1 MKLVKLF
8 ALVFGCFTTF
18 ITSAENDNLSNKN
31 SDAEFPVIIGSLP
44 GSEVFPCTD
53 YGSYTNYLGLRYINP
68 IPENKQFGIK
78 ARTIL
83 RHEGMD
89 FCTNVGAEVLVPANS
104 TVVYFEKENSFDGG
118 NVVLETSI
126 KFNYKTPIATERRTL
141 YLFLTHITP
150 KAGIKIGEKLRAGE
164 VLGVTEPPGKSGIG
178 PKSHV
183 HMQAHPILQIW
194 LAHTDPNQFWQ
205 KGPGIVSCFD
215 AKNPP
220 SDSQI
225 VAPVRCVKP

>member
-1 MKLVKLF
+1 MKLTQVIALF
-8 ALVFGCFTTF
+8 ISVLA
-18 ITSAENDNLSNKN
+18 SAAHSQDTGNHESFNVVVGAQRD
-31 SDAEFPVIIGSLP
+31 SDI
-44 GSEVFPCTD
+44 FPCND
-53 YGSYTNYLGLRYINP
+53 YASYTTYFGSMYMVTV
-68 IPENKQFGIK
+68 PENKQFGIK

-89 FCTNVGAEVLVPANS
+89 FCTNTGAEVLVPANS
-104 TVVYFEKENSFDGG
+104 TVIYFEKENSFDGG

-126 KFNYKTPIATERRTL
+126 KFNYNTHLGTERRTL
-141 YLFLTHITP
+141 YLFLTHLKLKTD
-150 KAGIKIGEKLRAGE
+150 IKIGEKLRAGE

-178 PKSHV
+178 PKPHV
-183 HMQAHPILQIW
+183 HLQAHPISKIW

-220 SDSQI
+220 SDQQM
-225 VAPVRCVKP
+225 VAPLKCK